1 MVQELGAQVDGVKGT
16 LGPSPERL
24 LKLVQST
31 LVVLAKGRLRKK
43 WVQVIAGRWV
53 HCMVFRRPAMAALDY
68 TWMFISGQVSGESVE
83 AKVRGEL
90 FGCCLMSLL
99 VHTSLRS
106 TLSEVTTA
114 SDASSTGG
122 AVGKSVPPAK
132 LAASLSG
139 WTEAAKLGGW

>member
-1 MVQELGAQVDGVKGT
+1 
-16 LGPSPERL
+16 
-24 LKLVQST
+24 
-31 LVVLAKGRLRKK
+31 
-43 WVQVIAGRWV
+43 
-53 HCMVFRRPAMAALDY
+53 MAALDY

-122 AVGKSVPPAK
+122 AVGKSV
-132 LAASLSG
+132 SLSKAG
-139 WTEAAKLGGW
+139 SQFCRVGQKWSNWGAGNTSAGAVVIQRHRLRLPVLRPLRGPTDGGHIIRAQC